1 MPPGVPTYD
10 QLGFNVYI
18 QDRPFNV
25 TLVVPRSFTS
35 YVGGRTFTIQLVNT
49 NPLQCDKLN
58 VLPACGFDLD
68 GDLDM
73 AMIAFYAE
81 PIMPTNESFLY
92 FQNQGNLNFKVSNLN
107 IPFGG
112 RWMVMD
118 AGDADQDGD
127 LDILLG
133 NFQFGAPKKGKVKPG
148 LQLDY
153 IENKIH

>member
-1 MPPGVPTYD
+1 
-10 QLGFNVYI
+10 
-18 QDRPFNV
+18 
-25 TLVVPRSFTS
+25 
-35 YVGGRTFTIQLVNT
+35 
-49 NPLQCDKLN
+49 
-58 VLPACGFDLD
+58 
-68 GDLDM
+68 
-73 AMIAFYAE
+73 MIAFYSE
-81 PIMPTNESFLY
+81 PSMTQNESFLY

-148 LQLDY
+148 LQLNY

>member
-1 MPPGVPTYD
+1 MT
-10 QLGFNVYI
+10 Q
-18 QDRPFNV
+18 
-25 TLVVPRSFTS
+25 
-35 YVGGRTFTIQLVNT
+35 
-49 NPLQCDKLN
+49 
-58 VLPACGFDLD
+58 
-68 GDLDM
+68 
-73 AMIAFYAE
+73 
-81 PIMPTNESFLY
+81 NESFLY

-107 IPFGG
+107 IQFGG

-148 LQLDY
+148 LQLNY